1 MAEITMRELV
11 ERLRA
16 DNGEALVEL
25 LEFDYALEELLR
37 GLSML
42 TVASRGIHSA
52 TQSLAPAV
60 DHEAS
65 ERVAALQ
72 ERAGRLSA
80 RMTQA
85 LGAFREVYAGVLG
98 WQIADPRR
106 RSSRPVQSTSTA
118 PPTEQ
123 E

>member
-1 MAEITMRELV
+1 MPEITMRELV

-16 DNGEALVEL
+16 DNSEALIEL
-25 LEFDYALEELLR
+25 LEFDYALEEFLR
-37 GLSML
+37 GLSL
-42 TVASRGIHSA
+42 LAVASRGLHSA
-52 TQSLAPAV
+52 AQTLAPA
-60 DHEAS
+60 DDQEAS
-65 ERVAALQ
+65 ERVAAVQ
-72 ERAGRLSA
+72 EQAGRLSA

-106 RSSRPVQSTSTA
+106 RSSRPVQSASTA
-118 PPTEQ
+118 PPIEQ